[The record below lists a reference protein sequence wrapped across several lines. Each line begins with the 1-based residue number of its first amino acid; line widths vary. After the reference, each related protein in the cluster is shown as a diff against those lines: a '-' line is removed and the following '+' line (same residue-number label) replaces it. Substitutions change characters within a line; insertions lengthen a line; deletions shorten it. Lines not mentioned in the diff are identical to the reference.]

1 MTWGRRFFCGGL
13 ATVMV
18 AVTLATAVTTVVEVA
33 PAAAAEPLDGLVA
46 TSISSAGGG
55 MCAATEDAEVYCWG
69 PDWDG
74 FIGNGTGG
82 TYNATTL
89 YVTTPAKA
97 QTTGVEV
104 GMGCARTAAGA
115 VQCWGFDGIIEDGD
129 ASNFSDPPWGAN
141 VPRDYGHG
149 VAAQVAGRCALRTD
163 GTVTCQGWD
172 NWGQLGRGGTG
183 WPASAYSRPP
193 PSSATAVGVSG
204 LNGVVDIT
212 QVNATVGASCAA
224 KGDGTVWCWGLAQ
237 DGRMG
242 DGQSA
247 LTDYPCRTGPGPCRD
262 YVYRSTPVQVPG
274 ITDAVAVEETCAL
287 RATGAV
293 SCWGLNDSQRFLTTQ
308 SASAILTPTDIPAF
322 AGAVDI
328 EVNYSA
334 TCAVFADGGLTC
346 QGTGL
351 LGDGPRHTTPATVD
365 VPLHG
370 KAVQVVAVDR
380 DNWCV
385 RYTSGRIDCWGSNT
399 VGQLGVGYR
408 SSFNEPVT
416 GPTLTVGFT
425 GRDLITGLLFETGT
439 SGSTVKEGEATTIRF
454 RVENLTQETLTN
466 VSVTGVTVT
475 AIDTDGEGAAAIGPA
490 PGGNSMPDALGP
502 RSLGQH
508 LGFQDYKVDPTKAGV
523 VRIAATATATGPDGS
538 VETETFTYDL
548 TIEPA
553 PLKVELTARPLGST
567 APRGAGE
574 AFEFKLNENDHDNRF
589 EVEVK
594 VANQGDEAVESID
607 FLDPDA
613 PIDFDSLLVD
623 DEGVPVPGVA
633 IEPLQDP
640 APDLPAHD
648 LDPGESMTQT
658 YTFEGSGE
666 AHAELSTIVEGRMGT
681 QAVSG
686 RGVVEV
692 KVLTDV
698 LVEFGMKS
706 SRPGPYLGGAP
717 IRMDGV
723 VRNVSDEV
731 SVGVIAFP
739 TTTGNGG
746 NGNVF
751 CPSSAGAACP
761 AAAEGY
767 DDVLAGP
774 PGSQPPPRVTADR
787 TPTGPVPMVL
797 APGQEVPL
805 AALLFTTEMP
815 VASATT
821 VEWEVRAWKHEV
833 DPDTGEVTKTRAA
846 DTQIEVL
853 DDEGLDDD
861 LQFSIPLT
869 EPLPDVAGGECAT
882 DSLFLVLGCGGLYGA
897 QRLGRSL
904 ADLVRLASQPRHP
917 YYVRMLMWSGEYLAR
932 MAVALR
938 DSPQARQALVDQI
951 VADVEG
957 YIDAGAAAASA
968 AAGLPEAARVAVV
981 GFIDRWVTILE
992 TGDYEELA
1000 FEIGKF
1006 SGENPDVVLGGAA
1019 LSARVGRR
1027 LLARAG
1033 IVSDPVRAAVDA
1045 VEAVRVANL
1054 PHDLAIAEGVAA
1066 RGGTPVHRSGVLRY
1080 GDPLTPRMLGDYLAA
1095 DPRDVE
1101 TAYQIAESEG
1111 VLLTFGSRV
1120 DEAVDAVRA
1129 GTAWPAPRELDFLP
1143 IDELDITYLKYPADR
1158 AGFVDLAQ
1166 PPRDFPQN
1174 LYVTAFGDV
1183 ARLTDEAGFAEAS
1196 LDWVRRNHPGLDE
1209 AMTQRVASRLQTRVD
1224 EFVAGWNRF
1233 IEFEGVRRG
1242 EFGVPVGSTDIDRV
1256 GLWGPDVVRDTRGIQ
1271 LLGRVGGDFAPTW
1284 TLKEEHLQGRVTF
1297 DEYEALLAADAGKP
1311 IQSRLYWELSFDA
1324 SGTGQFRSM
1333 VDGGV
1338 QLLGVTALDGTR
1350 ILSESK
1356 RARIYEKLHSLLGM
1370 RNGELADWVATG
1382 RADPLQESIAD
1393 GAITATIGPGRQA
1406 RASGFVAERSA
1417 FDTLNTGAAGTDF
1430 VLIAGY
1436 GYRLLH
1442 EPSAP
1447 RPYTRP
1453 SRWSLMSTLL
1463 NLPRFFA
1470 LRSIWK
1476 FVDGLS
1482 EQQITP
1488 SYDRD
1493 GGGNIRPTHDHK
1505 MEVFVPSGSRNRST
1519 SARAGGTWV
1528 PISVADA
1535 IALGDDPDTLELA
1548 PSTMVRTGLPGST
1561 TLDVSTFEDLDVPT
1575 TSDWFVAGDRIVL
1588 DPGGP
1593 NEERVT
1599 VASVT
1604 SGSLV
1609 LTAPLAREH
1618 TPGEYVILETD
1629 GVSGTPTERFVRA
1642 AYRDLLGRAPTD
1654 AELAWT
1660 AARIDG
1666 GTPRWVITRTLARS
1680 TEWIGHLVDKYYA
1693 DTLGRTPDAAG
1704 RAYWIDQIRTRRR
1717 TPAKVAAL
1725 FYSSP
1730 EYFDGIGGGS
1740 RERWV
1745 TQLYQALLGRT
1756 PNSAGLSFWIDATQ
1770 RRGRAWTATSF
1781 FNSRESRERRV
1792 RLLYLDLLGRGP
1804 DAGGLAYWADV
1815 LLRTGDDVGLAVE
1828 LTASDEYFTRA

>member
-1 MTWGRRFFCGGL
+1 MVL
-13 ATVMV
+13 VAAT
-18 AVTLATAVTTVVEVA
+18 LTTVAATEVA
-33 PAAAAEPLDGLVA
+33 PAAAQTAPSSLVA

-82 TYNATTL
+82 TYNATTQ

-104 GMGCARTAAGA
+104 GMGCARTATGA
-115 VQCWGFDGIIEDGD
+115 VRCWGFDGIIEDGD
-129 ASNFSDPPWGAN
+129 ASNFSDPPWGAK

-149 VAAQVAGRCALRTD
+149 VATQVAGRCALRTD

-193 PSSATAVGVSG
+193 PSSATAVGVNG
-204 LNGVVDIT
+204 LTGVIDIT
-212 QVNATVGASCAA
+212 QVDATVGASCAA

-262 YVYRSTPVQVPG
+262 HVYKSTPVKVPG

-287 RATGAV
+287 RADGAV
-293 SCWGLNDSQRFLTTQ
+293 SCWGTNTANRFLTSQ
-308 SASAILTPTDIPAF
+308 SAGAILPPTDIPAF

-328 EVNYSA
+328 EVNHNA

-351 LGDGPRHTTPATVD
+351 LGDGPRHTTTATVD

-370 KAVQVVAVDR
+370 KAAQVVAVDR
-380 DNWCV
+380 ENWCV

-399 VGQLGVGYR
+399 AGQLGVGYR
-408 SSFNEPVT
+408 SSFTEPVT

-466 VSVTGVTVT
+466 VAVTGVTLT
-475 AIDTDGEGAAAIGPA
+475 AIDPDGEGAATIGPA
-490 PGGNSMPDALGP
+490 PGGNSMPGALGP

-553 PLKVELTARPLGST
+553 PLRVELTARPLGSDEV
-567 APRGAGE
+567 RGAGE
-574 AFEFKLNENDHDNRF
+574 AFELELNQNDHDNRF

-594 VANQGDEAVESID
+594 VSNQGDETVESID
-607 FLDPDA
+607 HLDPEA

-633 IEPLQDP
+633 ITPLFAD
-640 APDLPAHD
+640 APDLPADD
-648 LDPGESMTQT
+648 LDPGESMSQT
-658 YTFEGSGE
+658 YAFEGIDE
-666 AHAELSTIVEGRMGT
+666 AHAELSTIVEGRMGD

-698 LVEFGMKS
+698 LVEFGMRP

-723 VRNVSDEV
+723 VENVSEDI

-751 CPSSAGAACP
+751 CPSRPEVVCP

-767 DDVLAGP
+767 TEVLPDAPTVSAG
-774 PGSQPPPRVTADR
+774 R

-805 AALLFTTEMP
+805 AALLITTELP
-815 VASATT
+815 VASTAT
-821 VEWEVRAWKHEV
+821 VQWDVRVWRHEV
-833 DPDTGEVTKTRAA
+833 DPDTGEVVKSRAA
-846 DTQIEVL
+846 ETQVEIL

-861 LQFSIPLT
+861 LQFTVPPT

-882 DSLFLVLGCGGLYGA
+882 DSLFLVLGCGALIGV

-904 ADLVRLASQPRHP
+904 ADLGRLASRQP
-917 YYVRMLMWSGEYLAR
+917 YYVRMVMWAGEYLAR
-932 MAVALR
+932 MAAALR
-938 DSPQARQALVDQI
+938 DSPAAQQALVDQV
-951 VADVEG
+951 VADVQG
-957 YIDAGAAAASA
+957 YIETGAAAASTA
-968 AAGLPEAARVAVV
+968 LDLPALVREGVVA
-981 GFIDRWVTILE
+981 FFDKWVTIAE
-992 TGDYEELA
+992 TGDYEELT
-1000 FEIGKF
+1000 FEIGKL
-1006 SGENPDVVLGGAA
+1006 SGENPDLVLGGAA
-1019 LSARVGRR
+1019 LSARIGRR
-1027 LLARAG
+1027 LLSRAG
-1033 IVSDPVRAAVDA
+1033 IVADPVRAAIEVA
-1045 VEAVRVANL
+1045 EAARVADL
-1054 PHDLAIAEGVAA
+1054 PTDLAAAERAA
-1066 RGGTPVHRSGVLRY
+1066 FFGGTPVHRAGVLQH
-1080 GDPLTPRMLGDYLAA
+1080 GDAMTPRMLSEYLAA

-1101 TAYQIAESEG
+1101 TLFQIAESEKVAFTVG
-1111 VLLTFGSRV
+1111 ATV
-1120 DEAVDAVRA
+1120 DDAMQAVRS
-1129 GTAWPAPRELDFLP
+1129 GTAWVAPRELGFLP
-1143 IDELDITYLKYPADR
+1143 VDQLDVTYLKYPDDR
-1158 AGFVDLAQ
+1158 IGFVDLAQ
-1166 PPRDFPQN
+1166 PPRDFPAN
-1174 LYVTAFGDV
+1174 LYVTGFGDV
-1183 ARLTDEAGFAEAS
+1183 ARLTDDAGFEAAA
-1196 LDWVRRNHPGLDE
+1196 LDWVRRNHPGLDA
-1209 AMTQRVASRLQTRVD
+1209 AMTRRVADRLQTRVD

-1233 IEFEGVRRG
+1233 VEFESVRRG
-1242 EFGVPVGSTDIDRV
+1242 EFGVPVGSTDIDQV
-1256 GLWGPDVVRDTRGIQ
+1256 GLWGPDVVRDTRGLELI
-1271 LLGRVGGDFAPTW
+1271 GRVGGDFAPTW
-1284 TLKEEHLQGRVTF
+1284 TLKEEYLQGRVTF
-1297 DEYEALLAADAGKP
+1297 DEYHALLASDLGKP
-1311 IQSRLYWELSFDA
+1311 VQSRLYWELSFDA
-1324 SGTGQFRSM
+1324 PGTGQFRPL

-1350 ILSESK
+1350 IVSEAK
-1356 RARIYEKLHSLLGM
+1356 RARIYEKLQSLLGM
-1370 RNGELADWVATG
+1370 RNGELPDWVATG
-1382 RADPLQESIAD
+1382 LADPLQESIAD
-1393 GAITATIGPGRQA
+1393 GAITATLGPGRQA
-1406 RASGFVAERSA
+1406 RASGFVANRSA
-1417 FDTLNTGAAGTDF
+1417 FDTLNTGASNSDF

-1436 GYRLLH
+1436 GYRWLH

-1447 RPYTRP
+1447 GAYSRP
-1453 SRWSLMSTLL
+1453 SHWSLLNTVL

-1470 LRSIWK
+1470 LRSLWR
-1476 FVDGLS
+1476 FADGLTS
-1482 EQQITP
+1482 LQISP
-1488 SYDRD
+1488 SYVRD
-1493 GGGNIRPTHDHK
+1493 GGGNIRPDGDGGLET
-1505 MEVFVPSGSRNRST
+1505 FVPDGAGTRRAMSA
-1519 SARAGGTWV
+1519 SARAAIGTWV
-1528 PISVADA
+1528 PVSVADA
-1535 IALGDDPDTLELA
+1535 LALGDDPDTLELA
-1548 PSTMVRTGLPGST
+1548 PATMVRTGLVGST
-1561 TLDVSTFEDLDVPT
+1561 TLDVSTLEDLDVPT

-1599 VASVT
+1599 VATVT
-1604 SGSLV
+1604 PTT
-1609 LTAPLAREH
+1609 LTLDAPLAREH
-1618 TPGEYVILETD
+1618 APGEYVVLEID

-1642 AYRDLLGRAPTD
+1642 AYRDLLGRAPSDT
-1654 AELAWT
+1654 ELAAT
-1660 AARIDG
+1660 AARVDG
-1666 GTPRWVITRTLARS
+1666 GTPRWVITRELARS
-1680 TEWIGHLVDKYYA
+1680 TEWIGHLVDGFYA
-1693 DTLGRTPDAAG
+1693 DTLGRAPDATG
-1704 RAYWIDQIRTRRR
+1704 RAYWIDQIRTRTR
-1717 TPAKVAAL
+1717 TPAQVAAL

-1730 EYFDGIGGGS
+1730 EYFAGIGGGTH
-1740 RERWV
+1740 RRWV
-1745 TQLYQALLGRT
+1745 TELYQALLGRV
-1756 PNSAGLSFWIDATQ
+1756 PNSDGLSFWIDAAQ
-1770 RRGRAWTATSF
+1770 RRGRGWAAQSF
-1781 FNSRESRERRV
+1781 FNSIESRQRRV

-1804 DAGGLAYWADV
+1804 DAAGLVYWADV
-1815 LLRTGDDVGLAVE
+1815 LRRTGDDIDLAVE
-1828 LTASDEYFTRA
+1828 LTASAEYFARA